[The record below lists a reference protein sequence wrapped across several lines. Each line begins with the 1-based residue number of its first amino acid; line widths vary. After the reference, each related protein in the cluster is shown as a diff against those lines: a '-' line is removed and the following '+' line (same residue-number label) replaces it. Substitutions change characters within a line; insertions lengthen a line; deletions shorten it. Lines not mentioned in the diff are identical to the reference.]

1 MILPWNLPHK
11 NCNHRFNYVL
21 KLFQTNYLAKLSNDM
36 LTIDKS
42 RVLGIAELNCYFI
55 RFPSWVF
62 KIIFRNHYLSSQG
75 SDLPLFMVYI
85 NLYIAM
91 QSA

>member
-11 NCNHRFNYVL
+11 NCNHHFNYVL

-55 RFPSWVF
+55 QFPSWVF

-75 SDLPLFMVYI
+75 SDLPLSMVV
-85 NLYIAM
+85 NLYMAM